1 MKISRPATDSD
12 GSLTDEILMLGR
24 PEPEAA
30 KPTVVPALHA
40 PRRRIIFAAAAA
52 VVLAGC
58 ATLAGSLSATG
69 SKSPRPVPQAAPQ
82 AAAPNQPTPAP
93 AKPTQAG
100 LPKIRPAPRHK
111 PAPTR
116 PPVQV
121 AAPGVPHVQPAT
133 TRPRT
138 LRPNSSPRPPT
149 LIPTAQAARTHSART
164 LLPTWTRQGRAS
176 GKSRPSSR
184 TYRARPTLF
193 QGSSGCPVHRMS
205 SDHQHVRSLLTDPY
219 ALRRRK

>member
-1 MKISRPATDSD
+1 MKISRPTADSD

-24 PEPEAA
+24 PETEAA
-30 KPTVVPALHA
+30 EPTVVPSVHA

-58 ATLAGSLSATG
+58 ATLAGSLTSTG

-93 AKPTQAG
+93 AKPTRAG
-100 LPKIRPAPRHK
+100 PPKIRPAPRHK

-121 AAPGVPHVQPAT
+121 GAPGVLHGQPVTPGHTNTPPKQQPT
-133 TRPRT
+133 TTDTHPKRAGGTSALSKNAP
-138 LRPNSSPRPPT
+138 PNLDTARARIRQVSVIISDLSRQADAISRIIGLPRPPNE
-149 LIPTAQAARTHSART
+149 Q
-164 LLPTWTRQGRAS
+164 
-176 GKSRPSSR
+176 
-184 TYRARPTLF
+184 
-193 QGSSGCPVHRMS
+193 
-205 SDHQHVRSLLTDPY
+205 
-219 ALRRRK
+219 

>member
-1 MKISRPATDSD
+1 VKISRPATDSD

-30 KPTVVPALHA
+30 EPTVVPALHA
-40 PRRRIIFAAAAA
+40 PRKRIIFAAAAA

-133 TRPRT
+133 TRHTNTPPKQQPT
-138 LRPNSSPRPPT
+138 TTDTHPNRAGGKDALGKDAPPNLDTARARIRQVSAIISDLSRQADAISRIIGLPRP
-149 LIPTAQAARTHSART
+149 LNEQ
-164 LLPTWTRQGRAS
+164 
-176 GKSRPSSR
+176 
-184 TYRARPTLF
+184 
-193 QGSSGCPVHRMS
+193 
-205 SDHQHVRSLLTDPY
+205 
-219 ALRRRK
+219 

>member
-1 MKISRPATDSD
+1 VKISRPAADSD

-30 KPTVVPALHA
+30 EPTVVPALRA

-69 SKSPRPVPQAAPQ
+69 SKSPRPVPQAAPR

-93 AKPTQAG
+93 AKPTQAD

-121 AAPGVPHVQPAT
+121 AAPGLLHGQPAT
-133 TRPRT
+133 TRHTNAPPKQQPT
-138 LRPNSSPRPPT
+138 TTDTRPNRVGGTSALGKDAPSNLDTARARIRQVSVIISDLSRQADAISRIIGLPRPPNE
-149 LIPTAQAARTHSART
+149 Q
-164 LLPTWTRQGRAS
+164 
-176 GKSRPSSR
+176 
-184 TYRARPTLF
+184 
-193 QGSSGCPVHRMS
+193 
-205 SDHQHVRSLLTDPY
+205 
-219 ALRRRK
+219 